1 MLDRLTNTLDFHG
14 RALLLRAERQQV
26 LSGNI
31 ANSDTP
37 GFLARDF
44 DFGKALRAASGA
56 DPLAKAVRPAASGGA
71 QDPRFLP
78 VGLGPTGA
86 AADARMLY
94 RTPEQASIDG
104 NTVDLD
110 RERANFA
117 DNAVRYQATLRFIDG
132 NVRTMLSAIK
142 GE

>member
-37 GFLARDF
+37 GFQARDF

-78 VGLGPTGA
+78 VGLGPTGV
-86 AADARMLY
+86 AADAR
-94 RTPEQASIDG
+94 P
-104 NTVDLD
+104 
-110 RERANFA
+110 
-117 DNAVRYQATLRFIDG
+117 
-132 NVRTMLSAIK
+132 LSPIPPA
-142 GE
+142 GRPPSRPG